1 MKILIIGGSAS
12 GKSEYAENI
21 AQSLN
26 EKRYYVATMMP
37 FGNEALKRIEKHR
50 NMRKL
55 KGFETIEKYT
65 DIEEI
70 EIEKNSALLLEC
82 MGNIVANEIYRPD
95 PKENIKEHILSGVD
109 NLSQKCQNIV
119 VVSND
124 VFSDGI
130 EYPEETKKYMEILS
144 DIDRHLASSFD
155 VVAEVVCGIPLKI
168 KGDLIW

>member
-12 GKSEYAENI
+12 GKREYAENI

-26 EKRYYVATMMP
+26 KKRYYVATMMP
-37 FGNEALKRIEKHR
+37 FGNEALRRIEKHR
-50 NMRKL
+50 NMRKS

-70 EIEKNSALLLEC
+70 KIQKNSVLLLEC

-95 PKENIKEHILSGVD
+95 PKENIKEHILSGID
-109 NLSQKCQNIV
+109 NLCKKCQNIV

-144 DIDRHLASSFD
+144 DISRHLASSFD